1 MASGGVPHQPLPAA
15 FLAHLG
21 KDSVGHGNVGSLE
34 SRGPATA
41 STLPPPEIHP
51 RHLLPDERDAFISW
65 LRGEFAA
72 ANAIIDAMCHHLRM
86 IGEPTEYDFLFSCIQ
101 QRRYNWTLVL
111 HMQQFF
117 SVAEVIYAL
126 QQATWRRQQA
136 QSLNPPLI
144 PHRSSMEDLKD
155 PRAFNLLRGL
165 KGEVPNVIPQTE
177 VSVSDM
183 AAVINQDLSLSDL
196 SISQEILSGKRMQ
209 SPVPRLNDLEA
220 SQNLSKSALDP
231 TIQSSI
237 QVSQNQTLTKS
248 PEGQEIIVVSVSK
261 TSTAAPKPSGF
272 GHNVKTLVLS
282 LLTTA
287 KLIAG
292 FEKAHYLFNKHV
304 GFGNCGQ
311 PWRCVCDASLRET
324 DATLLDFLV
333 PKPKVCEKDA
343 NFEMDENSIESMK
356 QEVDMLGKPYVFLE
370 DVTKRYVDDVTV
382 EKLSCMLFEKIAL
395 CLMAYVESGQAPTMA
410 FLLLSSID
418 TCSFCNYYGS
428 FGGKLFSTD
437 FTALSKE
444 EQDARLPMIKVSKH
458 FQCWEHVDGNL
469 VNVAEGLE
477 LYENVLN
484 TYEASQVASLIT
496 ELQSSGRR
504 GEFGVTIVKFY

>member
-1 MASGGVPHQPLPAA
+1 MASGGVPHQPPPAA

-21 KDSVGHGNVGSLE
+21 KDSVGHGNAGLLE

-41 STLPPPEIHP
+41 SALPPPEIHP

-86 IGEPTEYDFLFSCIQ
+86 IGEPSEYDFLFTCIQ

-136 QSLNPPLI
+136 RSLNPPLI

-165 KGEVPNVIPQTE
+165 KGEVPNVIPQAE

-183 AAVINQDLSLSDL
+183 AAVINRDLSLSDL

-209 SPVPRLNDLEA
+209 SSVPRLNDLEA

-231 TIQSSI
+231 TVQSSI

-248 PEGQEIIVVSVSK
+248 PEGQEIIVDSVSK
-261 TSTAAPKPSGF
+261 TSNAALKPS
-272 GHNVKTLVLS
+272 
-282 LLTTA
+282 
-287 KLIAG
+287 
-292 FEKAHYLFNKHV
+292 
-304 GFGNCGQ
+304 
-311 PWRCVCDASLRET
+311 
-324 DATLLDFLV
+324 
-333 PKPKVCEKDA
+333 
-343 NFEMDENSIESMK
+343 
-356 QEVDMLGKPYVFLE
+356 
-370 DVTKRYVDDVTV
+370 
-382 EKLSCMLFEKIAL
+382 
-395 CLMAYVESGQAPTMA
+395 
-410 FLLLSSID
+410 
-418 TCSFCNYYGS
+418 GS

-469 VNVAEGLE
+469 E
-477 LYENVLN
+477 VLLCWTPFN
-484 TYEASQVASLIT
+484 AS
-496 ELQSSGRR
+496 
-504 GEFGVTIVKFY
+504 VKFTVFSLQQTIAYVCNFNEQRKSGHFCLCTLLSESFRSATTVFFNF